1 MPVAV
6 IGQQTPYVR
15 QGQDLFLGGE
25 NFTGGTVRYH
35 KYLDTTTTDTDKK
48 NVIKDAIDS
57 PPSVNWAS
65 NGTNITTTVLSDNLI
80 RVQTPSIEGGSNSWV
95 SPFIVRNASGDSAT
109 GVMNKPVLYGISGTD
124 PARVYA
130 GDILTIV
137 GSCLA
142 SPNKDTTVW
151 LWDGVEPVNT
161 SGLYRCTVLDQR
173 GASNTGSQDQYALSS
188 AIDFVIPNPAPT
200 AGNYYVLVFTSENE
214 WGLTVKNALQV
225 TLVSGADPWT
235 APTYDDALLSSTP
248 FSDITEALMAR
259 LFADDGLAS
268 ATTPYVVRLPPG
280 TFYLSHVI
288 PWPANMGLQGSG
300 QGATILAPRP
310 SLLGLGNSAGQFYYN
325 LSTYSTDNGGVY
337 GANVTGVYSGDQR
350 IVTVPAMIRVRGS
363 NTRFSDLTLSATLDG
378 KRETVQACI
387 GAQDGINTCH
397 FQNVT
402 FDNPLI
408 ADNTAVC
415 GVRRFGRWRYWR
427 FTHCKFDANRSMT
440 AEASISSAFS
450 TNGALDNTV
459 FESCHFTGPNG
470 VRANSRGIN
479 FGRCCVLRNLHFEGL
494 RRCIVTNGS
503 YYPLE
508 SAIIDCQFDHT
519 GTERGQSEV
528 IVTEGMECEYLA
540 VASATSSTFT
550 VTSDTTN
557 RTRWI
562 AYIVSGKGRYQSR
575 VIASSNT
582 GTGEHTL
589 EANWAITPDSTSV
602 ICCFPAMLDCAIAG
616 GEFQDTVGGINL
628 YGMALRVQ
636 LRQNRMVSSSEGV
649 MLYGYDVTEGRSA
662 NGWHSFTHN
671 SFYQGSGYV
680 LIAIRSAASAAL
692 RTFPLIEAVSATRT
706 SCHGGF
712 QCEIAAGIGDSATSS
727 IDWTDTDLD
736 SAPLIDGFSSKVDDY
751 YATNTKYLH
760 PVRTCV
766 PLPSAPWIRSQK
778 GIANF
783 NLESVDV
790 NDQAV
795 LYPASLIVRSDQL
808 HANRATLTDIIE
820 NTVLRSGIIRK
831 SVR

>member
-6 IGQQTPYVR
+6 IGQQTPFVR

-65 NGTNITTTVLSDNLI
+65 VGTNITTSVLSDNLI

-95 SPFIVRNASGDSAT
+95 APFIVRNASGDSST
-109 GVMNKPVLYGISGTD
+109 GVINKPVLFGIAGTD

-173 GASNTGSQDQYALSS
+173 GASNTGSQDQHALSS
-188 AIDFVIPNPAPT
+188 AIDFIVPSGLSA
-200 AGNYYVLVFTSENE
+200 ANYYVLVFTSENE

-225 TLVSGADPWT
+225 TLVSGSDPWSN
-235 APTYDDALLSSTP
+235 PTYDDALLTSTP
-248 FSDITEALMAR
+248 FSDITQALMAR

-268 ATTPYVVRLPPG
+268 ASSPYVVRLPPG

-300 QGATILAPRP
+300 QGATTLAPNP
-310 SLLGLGNSAGQFYYN
+310 ALSSLGNAAGQFYYN
-325 LSTYSTDNGGVY
+325 LATYSTDNGGVY

-350 IVTVPAMIRVRGS
+350 VVTIPAMFRIRGA
-363 NTRFSDLTLSATLDG
+363 NTRFCGLTLSATLDG
-378 KRETVQACI
+378 KRETVQACL
-387 GAQDGINTCH
+387 GAAAINDCH
-397 FQNVT
+397 CENVA

-408 ADNTAVC
+408 SDSTSTC
-415 GVRRFGRWRYWR
+415 GVRRFGLWKYWR
-427 FTHCKFDANRSMT
+427 FTNCLFNANRSMT
-440 AEASISSAFS
+440 AEASVVAAYS
-450 TNGALDNTV
+450 TNGSLDNSV
-459 FESCHFTGPNG
+459 IEECHFTGPNG

-503 YYPLE
+503 FYPLE

-528 IVTEGMECEYLA
+528 ILTEGMESEYLA
-540 VASATSSTFT
+540 VASATASTF
-550 VTSDTTN
+550 VVSGDTTN
-557 RTRWI
+557 RTRWV
-562 AYIVSGKGRYQSR
+562 AYVVSGKGRYQAR
-575 VIASSNT
+575 VIASSSS
-582 GTGEHTL
+582 GTHTL
-589 EANWAITPDSTSV
+589 ESNWAITPDATSV
-602 ICCFPAMLDCAIAG
+602 ICCFPAMMNCAIAG
-616 GEFQDTVGGINL
+616 GEFQDTIGGINL
-628 YGMALRVQ
+628 YGMAIGVQ
-636 LRQNRMVSSSEGV
+636 MRQNRMVSSSEGI
-649 MLYGYDVTEGRSA
+649 LFYGYDTASGRYSA
-662 NGWHSFTHN
+662 QGWHSLTHN
-671 SFYQGSGYV
+671 SFYQGSGLI
-680 LIAIRSAASAAL
+680 LIAIRSSASAAL
-692 RTFPLIEAVSATRT
+692 RTFPLIECVSATRT
-706 SCHGGF
+706 SCHGGM
-712 QCEIAAGIGDSATSS
+712 QCELAAGIGDSATST
-727 IDWTDTDLD
+727 IDWTDANLD
-736 SAPLIDGFSSKVDDY
+736 SAPLIDCISFRVDDY

-760 PVRTCV
+760 PVRTMV
-766 PLPSAPWIRSQK
+766 PLPTVPWILSQK

-790 NDQAV
+790 NDVSVPNTA
-795 LYPASLIVRSDQL
+795 ALIMRSNQL
-808 HANRATLTDIIE
+808 HQTRFSLTDIIE
-820 NTVLRSGIIRK
+820 NTVLRSGVIRK
-831 SVR
+831 PVR